1 MPAKQSYE
9 DECGEETRRSA
20 GQIEPR
26 RRNSVS
32 CELSATLLVGLCY
45 LPSDHRAK
53 FRGGSSRVPATR
65 LLAARRN
72 YQKSSKKTEKPSAA
86 TAGVFL
92 QFWRGA
98 IDMRSRALS
107 LTRSQVYTASPD
119 ERVEGPRGGGRNEET
134 RRTGRMTRH
143 RLRDDVVRLYDACFL
158 RAVDGRAV
166 CKVDTV
172 DVTLLF
178 RACLN

>member
-32 CELSATLLVGLCY
+32 CELSATLLAGLCY

-65 LLAARRN
+65 LLAVRAARRN

-98 IDMRSRALS
+98 IDTRSRALS
-107 LTRSQVYTASPD
+107 LTRSQVYTASLD
-119 ERVEGPRGGGRNEET
+119 ERVEGPRGGAEMKKRE
-134 RRTGRMTRH
+134 RRGGWHAIVYATMSLGFMMH
-143 RLRDDVVRLYDACFL
+143 ASSVQLMAAPYV
-158 RAVDGRAV
+158 
-166 CKVDTV
+166 K
-172 DVTLLF
+172 
-178 RACLN
+178 